1 MSPFRR
7 LVLLVALAISPG
19 LAGAGT
25 PESPDLP
32 DPPRDVG
39 WDVTGFS
46 VPVPEVDLLGV
57 WWTATDDHVAVS
69 FRVDDVRKRSLVDE
83 ELTYF
88 IYGRNEEYSHVSITA
103 KLSVGT
109 PPRGGWHF
117 YASGCNQGPCDVTE
131 ATGRVD
137 EQASVITVEVPA
149 SFLASDVECTRAFAV
164 TLVRS
169 GPRQYHAGGPVW
181 FEDFA
186 PNDGACGPTLRV
198 GERAPP
204 ATV

>member
-1 MSPFRR
+1 
-7 LVLLVALAISPG
+7 
-19 LAGAGT
+19 
-25 PESPDLP
+25 
-32 DPPRDVG
+32 
-39 WDVTGFS
+39 
-46 VPVPEVDLLGV
+46 VPEVDLLGV
-57 WWTATDDHVAVS
+57 WWSVDEETIRISFHVE
-69 FRVDDVRKRSLVDE
+69 DVRRRTLVDE
-83 ELTYF
+83 ELAYTLSAS
-88 IYGRNEEYSHVSITA
+88 NKEYKHVTVEA
-103 KLSVGT
+103 ALSVGI

-149 SFLASDVECTRAFAV
+149 SFLASDLECTQAFAV

-186 PNDGACGPTLRV
+186 PNDGSCGPTLRV
-198 GERAPP
+198 GERPPP
-204 ATV
+204 ATA